1 MERSADS
8 SATNT
13 SDSISVATSPA
24 STAKGSLLSRYAEI
38 FVNRKDRYLTA
49 GSDSSWFSKKCR
61 LTNRVLESALRG
73 NISLGLYATAEDGMS
88 RWICWDADDDLSAHK
103 LHQAVRLLPV
113 NSYVIERS
121 RRGLHVFRLFAE
133 PIPWQAAQR
142 YGVAFA
148 HKADCDQ
155 VEVFPKNGTFSAIR
169 APMTPH
175 PLTKRIYDWIDAD
188 GQIHDP
194 WDTLLTLT
202 PTPIPDHWLNEPE
215 PRAPP
220 EPSRELHRELP
231 GIFGQLDTGSHA
243 EMLAEALRYV
253 DLKQVGPERWQG
265 RCCFHRPDRKPSFG
279 VDGPWFECFA
289 GCLSPGPNRG
299 GVNYFRKLVRERGL

>member
-1 MERSADS
+1 M
-8 SATNT
+8 
-13 SDSISVATSPA
+13 TSPT
-24 STAKGSLLSRYAEI
+24 SIGKDLLLSRFATI
-38 FVNRKDRYLTA
+38 FVNRRDRYLTA

-73 NISLGLYATAEDGMS
+73 HISLGLYATAEDGMS
-88 RWICWDADDDLSAHK
+88 KWMAIDCDDDSSASKVLANAH
-103 LHQAVRLLPV
+103 LLPA
-113 NSYVIERS
+113 NSYLIERS
-121 RRGLHVFRLFAE
+121 RRGLHLVKLFD
-133 PIPWQAAQR
+133 PPVPWQAAQR
-142 YGVAFA
+142 YGLAFA

-155 VEVFPKNGTFSAIR
+155 IEVFPKNGTFSAIR
-169 APMTPH
+169 GPMTPH

-188 GQIHDP
+188 GQIVNP
-194 WDTLLTLT
+194 WDTLMTLT
-202 PTPIPDHWLNEPE
+202 PTPIPEHWLNEPE

-220 EPSRELHRELP
+220 EPPRELHRELP
-231 GIFGQLDTGSHA
+231 GIFGQLATSTHA
-243 EMLAEALRYV
+243 EMLAEALKYV

-289 GCLSPGPNRG
+289 GCLSPGSNRG

>member
-1 MERSADS
+1 M
-8 SATNT
+8 
-13 SDSISVATSPA
+13 TSPT
-24 STAKGSLLSRYAEI
+24 SIGKDLLLSRFATI
-38 FVNRKDRYLTA
+38 FVNRRDRYLTA

-73 NISLGLYATAEDGMS
+73 HISLGLYATAEDGMS
-88 RWICWDADDDLSAHK
+88 KWMAIDCDDDSSARKVLANAH
-103 LHQAVRLLPV
+103 LLPA
-113 NSYVIERS
+113 NSYLIERS
-121 RRGLHVFRLFAE
+121 RRGLHLVKLFD
-133 PIPWQAAQR
+133 PPVPWQAAQR
-142 YGVAFA
+142 YGLAFA

-155 VEVFPKNGTFSAIR
+155 IEVFPKNGTFSAIR
-169 APMTPH
+169 GPMTPH

-188 GQIHDP
+188 GQIVNP
-194 WDTLLTLT
+194 WDTLMTLT
-202 PTPIPDHWLNEPE
+202 PTPIPEHWLNEPE

-220 EPSRELHRELP
+220 EPPRELHRELP
-231 GIFGQLDTGSHA
+231 GIFGQLATSTHA
-243 EMLAEALRYV
+243 EMLAEALKYV

-289 GCLSPGPNRG
+289 GCLSPGSNRG

>member
-1 MERSADS
+1 MRS
-8 SATNT
+8 SASTPR
-13 SDSISVATSPA
+13 ATSPPA
-24 STAKGSLLSRYAEI
+24 TGKDSLISRYVAT
-38 FVNRKDRYLTA
+38 FVNRRDRYLTSGA
-49 GSDSSWFSKKCR
+49 DSSWFSKKSR

-73 NISLGLYATAEDGMS
+73 NASLGLYATSEDGTS
-88 RWICWDADDDLSAHK
+88 KWICWDADDDLSAHK
-103 LHQAVRLLPV
+103 LHQAVYLLPA

-121 RRGLHVFRLFAE
+121 RRGLHIFRLFAE
-133 PIPWQAAQR
+133 PIPWQAAHR
-142 YGVAFA
+142 YGVSFA
-148 HKADCDQ
+148 SKAGCAQ
-155 VEVFPKNGTFSAIR
+155 IEVFPKNGTFSAIR

-188 GQIHDP
+188 GQVVNQ
-194 WDTLLTLT
+194 WDTLMTLS
-202 PTPIPDHWLNEPE
+202 PTPLPEHWLTEPE

-231 GIFGQLDTGSHA
+231 GIFGQLDTGTHA

-253 DLKQVGPERWQG
+253 DLKQTGPERFQG
-265 RCCFHRPDRKPSFG
+265 RCPFHVDTRPSFG
-279 VDGPWFECFA
+279 LDGCWWECFA